1 MLTPTQHGRDE
12 VVANLRRC
20 ITVAQRAKAEGR
32 HPFGCILVG
41 PHKEVLLEQGNID
54 TFNHA
59 ESTLCRE
66 AYRRFGPEFLW
77 NCTLYTTF
85 EPCCMC
91 AGSAYWANI
100 GQIVYG
106 VAETRLLE
114 ETGAAKD
121 NMTMSLS
128 CREVIKAG
136 QKPIRVVGPVAEL
149 EAEILQDHQ
158 GFWRSDNN

>member
-1 MLTPTQHGRDE
+1 MPTRTEPSRCDIL
-12 VVANLRRC
+12 ANLRTC
-20 ITVAQRAKAEGR
+20 IGVAKRAKAEGR

-41 PHKEVLLEQGNID
+41 PRGEVLLEQGNVD
-54 TFNHA
+54 TLNHA

-66 AYRRFGPEFLW
+66 AFRRFGAAFLW
-77 NCTLYTTF
+77 DCTLYTTF

-114 ETGAAKD
+114 VTGAAQE

-128 CREVIKAG
+128 CREVIKSG
-136 QKPIRVVGPVAEL
+136 QKPIQVVGPVAEL
-149 EAEILQDHQ
+149 EAEILDDHQ
-158 GFWRSDNN
+158 GFWRSEQ

>member
-1 MLTPTQHGRDE
+1 MLTRSGPSTRD
-12 VVANLRRC
+12 VLANLRIC
-20 ITVAQRAKAEGR
+20 IAVAQRAKAEGR

-41 PHKEVLLEQGNID
+41 PSGEVLLEQGNVD

-66 AYRRFGPEFLW
+66 AFRRFGPEFLW

-114 ETGAAKD
+114 VTGAAEE

-128 CREVIKAG
+128 CREVIEAG

-149 EAEILQDHQ
+149 EAEILHDHQ
-158 GFWRSDNN
+158 GFWRSDNK